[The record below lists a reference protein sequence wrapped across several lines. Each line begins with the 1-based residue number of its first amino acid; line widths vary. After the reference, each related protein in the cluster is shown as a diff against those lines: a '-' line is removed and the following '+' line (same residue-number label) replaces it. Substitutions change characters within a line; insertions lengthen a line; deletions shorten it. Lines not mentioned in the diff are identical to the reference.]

1 MKLVKFIFEA
11 PLLVLCWCRGLKTNR
26 GRAGTSTS
34 VGLQSHA
41 HLHNKGFRY
50 QDCGVHI
57 RRRPKRTRQQPTC
70 VFVRRKCFRGFVGS
84 FSRLVKYFRSFYP
97 YPYWIQEFLVKGLIR
112 AGLSHVGLIRRIFGP
127 ESGSRGTDSRETDC
141 ESNNFWS
148 RQSTTYF
155 EATYS
160 EATYY

>member
-50 QDCGVHI
+50 QDYAGFI
-57 RRRPKRTRQQPTC
+57 YEEGQRGQDNNPR
-70 VFVRRKCFRGFVGS
+70 VFLFDGSFLFVGS
-84 FSRLVKYFRSFYP
+84 WFCSTEVFSWLRRKFFEARQIFSK
-97 YPYWIQEFLVKGLIR
+97 FLP
-112 AGLSHVGLIRRIFGP
+112 LSLLDPRVFGQ
-127 ESGSRGTDSRETDC
+127 GTDSRGT
-141 ESNNFWS
+141 ESRGIDSKNFWS
-148 RQSTTYF
+148 RVWFTWD
-155 EATYS
+155 
-160 EATYY
+160 